1 MIVAMQELASEEQ
14 IQSVIER
21 LVELGFEVHRSTGK
35 VQTVLGA
42 VGGATVNFVF
52 MDHFQRVA
60 LGHFTIRRLERTYGP
75 AIIRRHYETL
85 AAQYADPGI

>member
-42 VGGATVNFVF
+42 VGARVDFDIRDVEV
-52 MDHFQRVA
+52 MDGVKEVHRISSPYKLVA
-60 LGHFTIRRLERTYGP
+60 RSFRP
-75 AIIRRHYETL
+75 
-85 AAQYADPGI
+85 